1 MSKDVLIDKNI
12 LIGVEKQVKFQ
23 STIGTLY
30 NWDLDINKKTLY
42 IETSNQKFNTTVQI
56 IGTLLNIDKS
66 WMWAW
71 ANTEFKENKNLISI
85 SNSLYELGVEEN
97 ILEFTRPILYGIDEI
112 FPYEIGCIT
121 NVLYDTQGFFY
132 ADYEDG
138 FVLIAIVNGLPEI
151 KFTKPNDL
159 IKVIKKGV
167 KYFKFDLKVGISI
180 YLEYHGYTTKEI
192 DSNTT
197 EAKKDGEIILYE
209 IKDNKLI
216 DIHLVDALN
225 PE

>member
-12 LIGVEKQVKFQ
+12 LIGVEKQVQFQ

-30 NWDLDINKKTLY
+30 NWDLDIDKKTLY

-56 IGTLLNIDKS
+56 IGTLLKIDKS

-132 ADYEDG
+132 GDYEDG

-197 EAKKDGEIILYE
+197 EAKKDGEIVLYK

-216 DIHLVDALN
+216 DIHLADALN
-225 PE
+225 P